1 MHLAKFYI
9 ENEKGDRIDLQDEL
23 NYGLYEGMKDIGYSQ
38 DASFTRV
45 GDYYSCDSKNPKQ
58 SDIDFDINFFEV
70 GEKSVYQKV
79 SDVGDFL
86 VNAERLY
93 YVYVP
98 EEIEYKREV
107 EFVNF
112 SQNTKEGY
120 LSYSVKLSPLTLFY
134 AENIVALDVD
144 RTEGEKRYRFR
155 WNASYNDYANR
166 SVKIKEGNQADIA
179 FDLEIYGYV
188 VNPKISVYKGATLI
202 KAITFPVTLQE
213 GEYLKYSSRD
223 LELEIKKV
231 DALGNE
237 TNLISEFSLE
247 DDIFLKLDKNGCIIK
262 FTSDVGVMNK
272 ILFTPYIYK
281 KVV

>member
-1 MHLAKFYI
+1 MAKFYI

-79 SDVGDFL
+79 SDVGEFL

-179 FDLEIYGYV
+179 FDLKIYGYV

-202 KAITFPVTLQE
+202 KEITFPVTLQE

-237 TNLISEFSLE
+237 TNLINEFSLE
-247 DDIFLKLDKNGCIIK
+247 DDIFFKLDKNGCIIK

>member
-1 MHLAKFYI
+1 MAKFYI

-38 DASFTRV
+38 DTSFTRV

-237 TNLISEFSLE
+237 TNLINEFSLE
-247 DDIFLKLDKNGCIIK
+247 DDIFFKLDKNGCIIK

>member
-1 MHLAKFYI
+1 MAKFYI

-79 SDVGDFL
+79 SDVGEFL

-237 TNLISEFSLE
+237 INLINEFSLE
-247 DDIFLKLDKNGCIIK
+247 DDIFFKLDKNGCIIK

>member
-1 MHLAKFYI
+1 MAKFYI

-58 SDIDFDINFFEV
+58 SDIDFDINFFEA

-134 AENIVALDVD
+134 AENIVTLDVD

-188 VNPKISVYKGATLI
+188 VNPNISVYKGATLI

-213 GEYLKYSSRD
+213 GECLKYSSRD

-231 DALGNE
+231 DILGNE
-237 TNLISEFSLE
+237 TNLINEFSLE
-247 DDIFLKLDKNGCIIK
+247 DDIFFKLDKNGCIIK

>member
-1 MHLAKFYI
+1 MAKFYI

-247 DDIFLKLDKNGCIIK
+247 DDIFFKLDKNDCIIK

>member
-1 MHLAKFYI
+1 MAKFYI

-202 KAITFPVTLQE
+202 KTITFPVTLQE

-247 DDIFLKLDKNGCIIK
+247 DDIFFKLDKNGCIIK

>member
-1 MHLAKFYI
+1 MAKFYI

-179 FDLEIYGYV
+179 FDLKIYGYV

-247 DDIFLKLDKNGCIIK
+247 DDIFFKLDKNGCIIK

>member
-1 MHLAKFYI
+1 MAKFYI

-79 SDVGDFL
+79 SDVGEFL

-237 TNLISEFSLE
+237 TNLINEFSLE
-247 DDIFLKLDKNGCIIK
+247 DDIFFKLDKNGCIIK

>member
-1 MHLAKFYI
+1 MAKFYI

-237 TNLISEFSLE
+237 TNLINEFSLE
-247 DDIFLKLDKNGCIIK
+247 DDIFFKLDKNGCIIK

>member
-1 MHLAKFYI
+1 MAKFYI

-231 DALGNE
+231 DTLGNE

-247 DDIFLKLDKNGCIIK
+247 DDIFFKLDKNGCIIK

>member
-1 MHLAKFYI
+1 MANFYI

-45 GDYYSCDSKNPKQ
+45 GDYFSKDSKNPKQ

-86 VNAERLY
+86 VNAEKLY

-120 LSYSVKLSPLTLFY
+120 LSYSVKLAPLTLFY

-166 SVKIKEGNQADIA
+166 SVKIKEGNQTDIA
-179 FDLEIYGYV
+179 FDLEIHGYV

-202 KAITFPVTLQE
+202 KAITFPITLQE

-231 DALGNE
+231 DVLGNE
-237 TNLISEFSLE
+237 TNLINEFSLE
-247 DDIFLKLDKNGCIIK
+247 DDIFFKLDKNGCTVK

>member
-1 MHLAKFYI
+1 MAKFYI

-45 GDYYSCDSKNPKQ
+45 GDYYYCDSKNPKQ

-237 TNLISEFSLE
+237 TNLINEFSLE
-247 DDIFLKLDKNGCIIK
+247 DDIFFKLDKNGCIIK

>member
-1 MHLAKFYI
+1 MAKFYI

-247 DDIFLKLDKNGCIIK
+247 DDIFFKLDKNGCIIK

>member
-1 MHLAKFYI
+1 MAKFYI

-58 SDIDFDINFFEV
+58 SDIDFDINFFEI

-247 DDIFLKLDKNGCIIK
+247 DDIFFKLDKNGCIIK

>member
-107 EFVNF
+107 EFINF

-179 FDLEIYGYV
+179 FDLKIYGYV

-237 TNLISEFSLE
+237 TNLINEFSLE
-247 DDIFLKLDKNGCIIK
+247 DDIFFKLDKNGCIIK

>member
-1 MHLAKFYI
+1 MAKFYI

>member
-166 SVKIKEGNQADIA
+166 SVKIKDGNQADIA

-247 DDIFLKLDKNGCIIK
+247 DDY
-262 FTSDVGVMNK
+262 K
-272 ILFTPYIYK
+272 I
-281 KVV
+281 

>member
-1 MHLAKFYI
+1 MAKFYI

-179 FDLEIYGYV
+179 FDLKIYGYV

-237 TNLISEFSLE
+237 TNLINEFSLE
-247 DDIFLKLDKNGCIIK
+247 DDIFFKLDKNGCIIK

>member
-1 MHLAKFYI
+1 MAKFYI

-79 SDVGDFL
+79 SDVGEFL

-247 DDIFLKLDKNGCIIK
+247 DDIFFKLDKNGCIIK

>member
-1 MHLAKFYI
+1 MAKFYI

-231 DALGNE
+231 DVLGNE

-247 DDIFLKLDKNGCIIK
+247 DDIFFKLDKNGCIIK

>member
-1 MHLAKFYI
+1 MAKFYI

-179 FDLEIYGYV
+179 FDLKIYGYV

-202 KAITFPVTLQE
+202 KEITFPVTLQE
-213 GEYLKYSSRD
+213 GYLKYSSRD

-237 TNLISEFSLE
+237 TNLINEFSLE
-247 DDIFLKLDKNGCIIK
+247 DDIFFKLDKNGCIIK

>member
-1 MHLAKFYI
+1 MAKFYI

-86 VNAERLY
+86 VNAEILY

-237 TNLISEFSLE
+237 TNLINEFSLE
-247 DDIFLKLDKNGCIIK
+247 DDIFFKLDKNGCIIK

>member
-1 MHLAKFYI
+1 MAKFYI

-166 SVKIKEGNQADIA
+166 SVKIKEGNQTDIA

-231 DALGNE
+231 DVLGNE
-237 TNLISEFSLE
+237 TNLINEFSLE
-247 DDIFLKLDKNGCIIK
+247 DDIFFKLDKNGCIIK

>member
-1 MHLAKFYI
+1 MAKFYI

-223 LELEIKKV
+223 LELEVKKV

-237 TNLISEFSLE
+237 TNLINEFSLE
-247 DDIFLKLDKNGCIIK
+247 DDIFFKLDKNGCIIK

>member
-179 FDLEIYGYV
+179 FDLKIYGYV

-237 TNLISEFSLE
+237 TNLINEFSLE
-247 DDIFLKLDKNGCIIK
+247 DDIFFKLDKNGCIIK

>member
-1 MHLAKFYI
+1 MAKFYI

-179 FDLEIYGYV
+179 FDLKIYGYV

-247 DDIFLKLDKNGCIIK
+247 DDIFFKLDKNDCIIK

>member
-247 DDIFLKLDKNGCIIK
+247 DDIFFKLDKNGCIIK

>member
-1 MHLAKFYI
+1 MAKFYI

-179 FDLEIYGYV
+179 FDLKIYGYV

-202 KAITFPVTLQE
+202 KEITFPVTLQE

-237 TNLISEFSLE
+237 TNLINEFSLE
-247 DDIFLKLDKNGCIIK
+247 DDIFFKLDKNGCIIK

>member
-202 KAITFPVTLQE
+202 KEITFPVTLQE

-237 TNLISEFSLE
+237 TNLINEFSLE
-247 DDIFLKLDKNGCIIK
+247 DDIFFKLDKNGCIIK

>member
-1 MHLAKFYI
+1 MAKFYI

-98 EEIEYKREV
+98 EEMEYKREV

-166 SVKIKEGNQADIA
+166 SVKIKEGNQTDIA

-202 KAITFPVTLQE
+202 KSITFPVTLQE

-237 TNLISEFSLE
+237 TNLINEFSLE
-247 DDIFLKLDKNGCIIK
+247 DDIFFKLDKNGCIIK